1 MLPVVQ
7 ILPALIQQL
16 SLGNAILVAPPGAGK
31 STCLPLKLIESTVFT
46 GQKIIMLQPRRIA
59 VRSIAG
65 YLAEQLGEA
74 VGQTVGY
81 RIRGESKV
89 SANTKLEIVTEG
101 ILTRMLQSQADLPGI
116 GLVIFDEFHERSI
129 HADFSLALC
138 LEVQQALREN
148 LRLLVM
154 SATLDVNSLQP
165 LMPDAKLLQCTGRSY
180 PVNIIYQGDN
190 TQGHLYQKVCRLIL
204 AVIHQ
209 HTQDTLVFLPGA
221 SDIRQT
227 ASSLKQKLPEGFK
240 IHCLF
245 GELAK
250 SEQQAALQPD
260 SEGLRKIILATNI
273 AETSLTIEGID
284 VVIDSGMQK
293 IATFQLSKG
302 VTHLQTQRIS
312 QSSAI
317 QRAGRAGRLGPGT
330 CYRLWSAEQQ
340 DRLAK
345 HNTSEILLS
354 DMAAFILEA
363 AVWGSTLNELALID
377 PPTKAQLEQGLQ
389 TLQALQVIDL
399 DERLTV
405 HGRAVHALSCHP
417 SIANMLLSSKTI
429 SPAHASL
436 ACAVAALLESKD
448 PLGYQHGV
456 QLYSRLQYLQQHKSD
471 SIWQLVRQWH
481 KRMNCSLQDWPLE
494 DVGVLLAFAFPQW
507 IARLRH
513 AGRYLLAN
521 GSGAQLAE
529 DDPLAQQQW
538 IVAANMLSTDM
549 QQGDVRIRLAESL
562 SKQNI
567 EHYFSHLLYPYDVC
581 HWDSQRQ
588 AIVAEKQHKL
598 GEILWSTE
606 PALKPSIEAI
616 NKIWQGVILKKGVMQ
631 LPFDEHALQLIYR
644 LRLAST
650 VLNEYNWPDMSVLGL
665 ESSMEQ
671 WLLPYMTK
679 CRTWKQLVKL
689 NFTEILTSR
698 LGWQSQQR
706 LNKLLPLKLKV
717 PSGSQIKLTYNPD
730 GMVQLSVRMQEV
742 YGLADTPT
750 LANGKLKVQMALL
763 SPAGRA
769 LQTTQDLAGFW
780 HSSYK
785 SVQKEMKG
793 RYQRHFWPDDP
804 ANAIATSKTK
814 KKMNT
819 E

>member
-7 ILPALIQQL
+7 ILPPLIQQL

-31 STCLPLKLIESTVFT
+31 STCLPLELIKSTVFS

-81 RIRGESKV
+81 RIRGESKL

-138 LEVQQALREN
+138 LEVQQALRDD

-154 SATLDVNSLQP
+154 SATLDVNSLKP

-180 PVNIIYQGDN
+180 PVDIIYQSDN

-204 AVIHQ
+204 GVIHQ
-209 HTQDTLVFLPGA
+209 HTRDTLVFLPGA
-221 SDIRQT
+221 SDIRQ
-227 ASSLKQKLPEGFK
+227 AANSLRQSLPEGFK
-240 IHCLF
+240 IHSLF

-250 SEQQAALQPD
+250 SEQLAALQPD
-260 SEGLRKIILATNI
+260 PAGLRKIILATNI

-293 IATFQLSKG
+293 IASFQLSKG
-302 VTHLQTQRIS
+302 VTHLQTQGIS
-312 QSSAI
+312 QSSSI

-340 DRLAK
+340 DRLAT
-345 HNTSEILLS
+345 HNTPEILLS

-363 AVWGSTLNELALID
+363 AVWGSTLEELALID
-377 PPTKAQLEQGLQ
+377 TPTKAQLEQGRQ
-389 TLQALQVIDL
+389 TLHALQLIDL
-399 DERLTV
+399 DNRLTAL
-405 HGRAVHALSCHP
+405 GRAAHALSCHP
-417 SIANMLLSSKTI
+417 SIANMLLSSKTM
-429 SPAHASL
+429 SPAHESL

-448 PLGYQHGV
+448 PLSYQHGA
-456 QLYSRLQYLQQHKSD
+456 QLYSRLQFLQQHKSHA
-471 SIWQLVRQWH
+471 IWPLIRQWH
-481 KRMNCSLQDWPLE
+481 KRLNCTLQDWPLE
-494 DVGVLLAFAFPQW
+494 DVGVLLAFSFPQW

-513 AGRYLLAN
+513 SGRYLLAN

-538 IVAANMLSTDM
+538 LVVANMLSTDK
-549 QQGDVRIRLAESL
+549 QQGDVRITSAETL

-567 EHYFSHLLYPYDVC
+567 EEYFSHLLYSSHVC
-581 HWDSQRQ
+581 HWDPQQ
-588 AIVAEKQHKL
+588 QMIVAQKQYKL
-598 GEILWSTE
+598 GEILLSAE
-606 PALKPSIEAI
+606 PVLQPNVAAVNE
-616 NKIWQGVILKKGVMQ
+616 IWQRVIRAKGVMQ

-644 LRLAST
+644 LRLASS
-650 VLNEYNWPDMSVLGL
+650 LLSEFDWPDASVAGL
-665 ESSMEQ
+665 ESSLEQ
-671 WLLPYMTK
+671 WLLPYLSK
-679 CRTWKQLVKL
+679 CKSWKQLAKL
-689 NFTEILTSR
+689 NFFEILSVR
-698 LGWQSQQR
+698 LDWQSQQR
-706 LNKLLPLKLKV
+706 LNKLLPLKFKV
-717 PSGSQIKLTYNPD
+717 PSGNQIKLAYCPD
-730 GMVQLSVRMQEV
+730 GVVQLSVRMQEV

-750 LANGKLKVQMALL
+750 LANGKVKVKMALL
-763 SPAGRA
+763 SPAGRP

-780 HSSYK
+780 HGSYK
-785 SVQKEMKG
+785 DVQKEMKG
-793 RYQRHFWPDDP
+793 RYQRHYWPDDP
-804 ANAIATSKTK
+804 ATATATSKTK